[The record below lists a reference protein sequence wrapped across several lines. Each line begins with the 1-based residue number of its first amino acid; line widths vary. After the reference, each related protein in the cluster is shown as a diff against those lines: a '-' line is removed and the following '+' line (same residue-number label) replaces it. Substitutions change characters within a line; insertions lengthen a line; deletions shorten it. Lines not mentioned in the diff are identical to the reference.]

1 MKRIRFKHWKEDKEI
16 VEVGELP
23 AALNNPQSEKYV
35 IQTPRGELIDIIKE
49 TVLEVV
55 DIE

>member
-23 AALNNPQSEKYV
+23 PALNNPQSEKYV
-35 IQTPRGELIDIIKE
+35 IQTPRGEFIDIIKE
-49 TVLEVV
+49 TVLEVEDV
-55 DIE
+55 E

>member
-23 AALNNPQSEKYV
+23 PALNNPQSEKYV

-49 TVLEVV
+49 TVLEVEDV
-55 DIE
+55 E

>member
-49 TVLEVV
+49 TVLEVEDV
-55 DIE
+55 E

>member
-23 AALNNPQSEKYV
+23 PALNNPQSEKYV

-55 DIE
+55 DVE